1 MNLSSTKAQVQM
13 RLSKKPEE
21 KLLSVEVPE
30 HVRQLIIDNK
40 RMQKRILVL

>member
-1 MNLSSTKAQVQM
+1 MNLSDTKAQVQM
-13 RLSKKPEE
+13 RLSKKSEE
-21 KLLSVEVPE
+21 ALLSGEVPE